1 MKEFNKIACHLLK
14 VRSSFCREGVGRM
27 IDIANLVRRKKA
39 LETRWSLYEII
50 NKNPEICVY
59 ELSKKTNWS
68 IGKVNH
74 HVNKLIKDGVISNST
89 KTENNRTKRSL
100 RAKDWKEFISPEDLE
115 ALKKDLSDKPK

>member
-1 MKEFNKIACHLLK
+1 
-14 VRSSFCREGVGRM
+14 M
-27 IDIANLVRRKKA
+27 IDMANLVRRKKA

-50 NKNPEICVY
+50 NKNPEISVY

-74 HVNKLIKDGVISNST
+74 HVNKLIKDGVISNSI

-115 ALKKDLSDKPK
+115 ALKKDLSNKPK

>member
-1 MKEFNKIACHLLK
+1 MESTIVCHYLK
-14 VRSSFCREGVGRM
+14 VRSSFCREVVGRM
-27 IDIANLVRRKKA
+27 IDMANLVRRKKA

-68 IGKVNH
+68 IGKVNY
-74 HVNKLIKDGVISNST
+74 HVNKLIKDGVISNSI

-115 ALKKDLSDKPK
+115 ALKKDLSNKPK